1 MNQRVLRVLEYHKI
15 IEKLINHASTNMG
28 KELAEQLQ
36 PVSHLDEVRQA
47 LAATEEGRTVYRL
60 KGLIPFGGIR
70 DIRQAV
76 KRSAVGSMLDA
87 KELLDVADTIMA
99 GRRLRKFL
107 LDISNEHP
115 IPTLQGLAGEV
126 FELRPVEEEIRA
138 AIDNNGEVA
147 DHASPELKSVRN
159 EIRQTQA
166 RVRDKLDSI
175 LRSPDCQKMMQEAIV
190 TIRNDRYCIPIKAEY
205 RGVFGG
211 IVHDQSS
218 SGATLFIEPAAV
230 VQLNNGLRELEVK
243 ERREI
248 ERILT
253 RLTALVGSEAEIL
266 QSGLAALAEI
276 DFIIAKASLAHEMK
290 AAFPRVND
298 EGRVRLKKAVHP
310 LLDRSRAVPIDIRLG
325 DEFNLIVITGPNTG
339 GKTVTL
345 KTIGLLSLMAMSGL
359 HVPAD
364 EGSEVSTFDEVFADI
379 GDEQSIEQSLSTFSS
394 HMTHITEIL
403 EKMDFRSLVLLD
415 ELGAG
420 TDPAEGAA
428 LAQAILEF
436 LRKRGAKT
444 VATTHYSELKA
455 YAYSQPEAINASVEF
470 DVESL
475 RPTYRLLIGVPGRS
489 NAFAISERLG
499 LRKEIIEDA
508 KSRMTT
514 EDVQVDDLIRKLE
527 ANQLQAEKDRQE
539 AAAMRKEIESLRRQF
554 EKEREQ
560 FLLQQERM
568 VERAEEEA
576 REIVKKAE
584 REAQEIIQELRKIRD
599 QEQTSFKEHHLIEL
613 RKKLEAA
620 APTRRE
626 RRIQRKVNEAKEIRT
641 GDSVQVL
648 TFNQRGTVLEVG
660 SNEALVQIGAM
671 KMKIKLSEL
680 EKLEE
685 KKQEKTRGIVTRKSD
700 EPTKLE
706 LDLRGSTIEE
716 AAYEIDRYLDNAV
729 MAGLSQVSIIH
740 GKGTGTLR
748 AGVHE
753 FLRNHPQV
761 RSFRIGE
768 HGEGHTG
775 VTIVTL
781 K

>member
-1 MNQRVLRVLEYHKI
+1 MNQRVLRVLEYHKV
-15 IEKLINHASTNMG
+15 IEKLRNHANTALG
-28 KELAEQLQ
+28 KELVEQVQ
-36 PVSHLDEVRQA
+36 PVSNLEEVRLS
-47 LAATEEGRTVYRL
+47 LAATDEGRTVYRL

-70 DIRQAV
+70 DIRKAV
-76 KRSAVGSMLDA
+76 KRAAVGGTLDA
-87 KELLDVADTIMA
+87 KELLDVADTVMG

-107 LDISNEHP
+107 LDIAEQHP
-115 IPTLQGLAGEV
+115 IPALQQLVEQV
-126 FELRPVEEEIRA
+126 FELRPLEEEIRS
-138 AIDNNGEVA
+138 AIDDNAEVS

-175 LRSPDCQKMMQEAIV
+175 LRSPQYQKMMQDPIV
-190 TIRNDRYCIPIKAEY
+190 TIRNDRYCVPIKAEY
-205 RGVFGG
+205 RGAFGG

-218 SGATLFIEPAAV
+218 SGATLFIEPQAV
-230 VQLNNGLRELEVK
+230 VQLNNGLRELEIK
-243 ERREI
+243 EQREV
-248 ERILT
+248 ERILA
-253 RLTALVGSEAEIL
+253 RLSSLVGQELEIL
-266 QSGLAALAEI
+266 QTGLLALAQI

-290 AAFPRVND
+290 ATYPMVN
-298 EGRVRLKKAVHP
+298 EHGRIRLNNAVHP
-310 LLDRSRAVPIDIRLG
+310 LLDRNKAVPIDVRLG
-325 DEFNLIVITGPNTG
+325 DDFNLLVITGPNTG

-345 KTIGLLSLMAMSGL
+345 KTIGLHCIMAMSGL
-359 HVPAD
+359 HVPTD

-394 HMTHITEIL
+394 HMTNITHIL
-403 EKMDFRSLVLLD
+403 EKVDFRSLVLLD

-455 YAYSQPEAINASVEF
+455 YAYSQKEAINASVEF

-499 LRKEIIEDA
+499 VRKEIIEDA
-508 KSRMTT
+508 KSRMNT

-527 ANQLQAEKDRQE
+527 ANQLQAEKDRRE
-539 AAAMRKEIESLRRQF
+539 AEAVRKEIEALRLQF
-554 EKEREQ
+554 DKEQERFLREQ
-560 FLLQQERM
+560 DRM
-568 VERAEEEA
+568 MERAEEEA
-576 REIVKKAE
+576 RDIVRKAE
-584 REAQEIIQELRKIRD
+584 RQAQEIIQELHRIR
-599 QEQTSFKEHHLIEL
+599 EHEHATFKEHELIEL
-613 RKKLEAA
+613 RKKLEQA

-626 RRIQRKVNEAKEIRT
+626 RRTQRKAQEAKELKI

-648 TFNQRGTVLEVG
+648 TLNQKGVVLEKG
-660 SNEALVQIGAM
+660 SNDAVVQIGSM
-671 KMKIKLSEL
+671 KMKIQLSDLDKMEV
-680 EKLEE
+680 
-685 KKQEKTRGIVTRKSD
+685 KKQENTRGIVSRKTE

-706 LDLRGSTIEE
+706 LDLRGSTIQE
-716 AAYEIDRYLDNAV
+716 AEYEIDRYLDNAI
-729 MAGLSQVSIIH
+729 MAGLLQVSIIH
-740 GKGTGTLR
+740 GKGTGALR
-748 AGVHE
+748 SGVHE
-753 FLRNHPQV
+753 YLRNHPQV
-761 RSFRIGE
+761 RSYRIGE